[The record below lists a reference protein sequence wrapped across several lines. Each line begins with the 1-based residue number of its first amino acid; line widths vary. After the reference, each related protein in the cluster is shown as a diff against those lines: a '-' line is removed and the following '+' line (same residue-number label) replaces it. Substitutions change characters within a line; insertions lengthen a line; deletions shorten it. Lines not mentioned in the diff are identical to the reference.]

1 MHRLRSCAR
10 HVVSTAA
17 PSSAAGPPENW
28 VELVAAGRE
37 KGLTAP
43 MIFPWNPAREEM
55 VREALGDDAPAAEDE
70 PALAPNFFHMWQK
83 MPQEELLAMCKVNE
97 LPVAGSESV
106 EELIAMLE
114 VCHAYRNRDLAPA
127 GWLPPRDPRFTME
140 GGNAMVHFPDIVSR
154 ATSDAPQIAKMEA
167 NESEKNSQ
175 TWLEDFATSDVEGRE
190 LTCGLFRMNA
200 GEALQYTYT

>member
-1 MHRLRSCAR
+1 
-10 HVVSTAA
+10 
-17 PSSAAGPPENW
+17 
-28 VELVAAGRE
+28 
-37 KGLTAP
+37 
-43 MIFPWNPAREEM
+43 
-55 VREALGDDAPAAEDE
+55 
-70 PALAPNFFHMWQK
+70 
-83 MPQEELLAMCKVNE
+83 
-97 LPVAGSESV
+97 
-106 EELIAMLE
+106 MLE